1 MPRLETAQAI
11 LQTRRSRSAQH
22 TRTLAPLLAV
32 VLVLAAVAAALPLRP
47 AGVARAGD
55 GERLYDSGPVLV
67 PVAPPGGV
75 VLELLV
81 DFFTDCT
88 GTSGDPG
95 SCGPPAGRWVAPHN
109 PVEFCTFQNNR
120 PGSFTAQQFRDT
132 VAKAVAT
139 WNAQEA
145 AVGVRYDGDCASGFR
160 WEFGND
166 RNEIGWDDR
175 RNAVSGSEA
184 GVTRG
189 TWLPL
194 PGDVK
199 QFVEFDVVFEGSDVD
214 DIPLVCFNS
223 IVAHEL
229 GHALGF
235 GHSDEPGDLMFPT
248 FKPSDVSTCQAAP
261 TNEEQSRLQE
271 LYGVDRNPTVSAG
284 SDRIVDTGATVA
296 LIALGS
302 DPEGSALSYVWQQLS
317 GPAVALSASG
327 ASVSFTAPTENGIT
341 VVLEVTAF
349 DAFLHSASASIT
361 ITVGTA
367 TAPPSLAPSLKV
379 FLAGPQANARLT
391 WSEVSGAASYELC
404 SKPAGATVEP
414 VCNIVGAPIADVSWD
429 TVLGTTGS
437 ASDLRVFTAGA
448 RETFLRACNSQGC
461 SPAGTGGLTGG
472 LRWPA
477 WDIDFDYFALEFD
490 SGSLQFTIVG
500 VVNVSGAPRSFTLY
514 SGPPEDPTRVRLRA
528 CGTLPPGAACL
539 DFLGPD
545 DEHFSIVDIVSKR
558 AGAPNTE
565 HRITVR

>member
-1 MPRLETAQAI
+1 M
-11 LQTRRSRSAQH
+11 
-22 TRTLAPLLAV
+22 
-32 VLVLAAVAAALPLRP
+32 
-47 AGVARAGD
+47 
-55 GERLYDSGPVLV
+55 
-67 PVAPPGGV
+67 
-75 VLELLV
+75 
-81 DFFTDCT
+81 
-88 GTSGDPG
+88 
-95 SCGPPAGRWVAPHN
+95 
-109 PVEFCTFQNNR
+109 
-120 PGSFTAQQFRDT
+120 
-132 VAKAVAT
+132 
-139 WNAQEA
+139 
-145 AVGVRYDGDCASGFR
+145 
-160 WEFGND
+160 
-166 RNEIGWDDR
+166 
-175 RNAVSGSEA
+175 
-184 GVTRG
+184 
-189 TWLPL
+189 
-194 PGDVK
+194 
-199 QFVEFDVVFEGSDVD
+199 
-214 DIPLVCFNS
+214 
-223 IVAHEL
+223 
-229 GHALGF
+229 
-235 GHSDEPGDLMFPT
+235 
-248 FKPSDVSTCQAAP
+248 
-261 TNEEQSRLQE
+261 
-271 LYGVDRNPTVSAG
+271 SAG

-367 TAPPSLAPSLKV
+367 TAPPSLAPSLKA

-414 VCNIVGAPIADVSWD
+414 VCNIVGAPIADVSWN

-448 RETFLRACNSQGC
+448 RETFPARLQLAGMLPGRHRRPHRRSALAGVGHRLRLLRAGVSTADRC
-461 SPAGTGGLTGG
+461 SS
-472 LRWPA
+472 RSSA
-477 WDIDFDYFALEFD
+477 WSMSRGRRDH
-490 SGSLQFTIVG
+490 S
-500 VVNVSGAPRSFTLY
+500 RLY